1 MVPSYFSCLFVVYSG
16 DFYLYANASGET
28 PTLFNL
34 DNHCHHDAC
43 LLCWFRN
50 KVYYDKYLTR
60 FARYT
65 VGECIVVH
73 KHLFYCT
80 SSFYVED
87 KKEIAVQGF
96 GDLGPDGTTFLITAA
111 CGIYK
116 GEEGTLTATPDETK
130 SKYFKY
136 SFKFYDSAAKY

>member
-1 MVPSYFSCLFVVYSG
+1 MPAYCVGSVAPLK
-16 DFYLYANASGET
+16 
-28 PTLFNL
+28 
-34 DNHCHHDAC
+34 
-43 LLCWFRN
+43 N
-50 KVYYDKYLTR
+50 KVYYDKYLTH

-87 KKEIAVQGF
+87 KGEIAVQGF